1 MNQKL
6 RLVETLP
13 IVEIKGLTKTFD
25 TVKALDE
32 ISLEIGEGKII
43 GLLGSNG
50 SGKTTMLKI
59 MAGLCMKYEG
69 QVLID
74 GHSPGA
80 FTKSEV
86 AYLPDQSGVPDK
98 MEVAEMVRIYSTFFD
113 DFDEDKCRR
122 LLALFDIE
130 MRRTTKGM
138 SKGMI
143 DKLQLALMMSR
154 NARLYLLDEPL
165 GGIDVEAR
173 EHVLDIILDNF
184 NPQGTMII
192 VTHLIGEVERLFDE
206 IIVLEK
212 GRIRLQGS
220 CDDIRAKYGN
230 SLVDCIKKITRESR
244 NEEYS

>member
-1 MNQKL
+1 MERKL
-6 RLVETLP
+6 RLVESPP
-13 IVEIKGLTKTFD
+13 IVEIKELTKTFD
-25 TVKALDE
+25 TVTALDDV
-32 ISLEIGEGKII
+32 SLEIGEGKII

-59 MAGLCMKYEG
+59 LAGLCMKYEG
-69 QVLID
+69 KVHID
-74 GHSPGA
+74 DKSPGA

-86 AYLPDQSGVPDK
+86 AYLPDRSGLPEK
-98 MEVAEMVRIYSTFFD
+98 MEVSEMIKIYRTFFD

-122 LLALFDIE
+122 LLNLFDIGL
-130 MRRTTKGM
+130 RRTTKGM
-138 SKGMI
+138 SKGMT

-173 EHVLDIILDNF
+173 DHVLDIILDNF

-192 VTHLIGEVERLFDE
+192 VTHLIGEIERLFDE

-212 GRIRLQGS
+212 GRLRLQGS

-230 SLVDCIKKITRESR
+230 SLVDCIKEITRESR
-244 NEEYS
+244 SEQYI